1 MPRMPPRFLYRLFPL
16 ASRISAW
23 SERRL
28 TAGGRLLVGLSIAG
42 ILFGLDVRQTLAHL
56 VAVTSFALLAASLIT
71 NLRWRPALAVRR
83 VLPDVVSADAPF
95 AYFIEITN
103 QGRRIERDLWVDDR
117 VITPPIDYAAF
128 QRRRGQQHA
137 RENRFDRLVGF
148 NRWLELREHDR
159 GATTAPLEVP
169 TIAPGDTV
177 RVEVR
182 TRALRRGWLR
192 FAAIDLLRPDPLGLS
207 LARRTFAAPAGL
219 LALPRRYA
227 MPALRFA
234 AQRHYQR
241 GGISLAH
248 AVGDS
253 QEFASLRDY
262 RSGDPRRHIHWRSLA
277 RTGRLIVKEYRDEY
291 FDRHALVVD
300 THLDPDDAERFE
312 AIVSIAAS
320 IVGGERPRDAIL
332 DLVFAGNEVIEL
344 SAGRGLGDTLHVA
357 RWLAEAQPAA
367 RGSFVELAGLLRER
381 AAQIA
386 SVIVILGSR
395 DAARTALV
403 DELGLRAQPSVSLT
417 VTTDDAEPPAPRQIG
432 RHRAFEVRS
441 AHLAVD
447 LQHIGFGLR

>member
-1 MPRMPPRFLYRLFPL
+1 MPPRFLYRLFPL
-16 ASRISAW
+16 ASRVSAW

-28 TAGGRLLVGLSIAG
+28 TGSGRLLAGLLLAG
-42 ILFGLDVRQTLAHL
+42 LLFGLDVRQTLAHL
-56 VAVTSFALLAASLIT
+56 VAVTSFALLAASLLT

-83 VLPDVVSADAPF
+83 VLPEVVTAGMPF
-95 AYFIEITN
+95 AYFLEITN
-103 QGRRIERDLWVDDR
+103 QGRRIERDLRIGDR
-117 VITPPIDYAAF
+117 LLEPTIDYTSF
-128 QRRRGQQHA
+128 QRRRLRQPD
-137 RENRFDRLVGF
+137 RDNRFDRLVGF
-148 NRWLELREHDR
+148 TRWIALREHDR
-159 GATTAPLEVP
+159 GAALGLLEVP
-169 TIAPGDTV
+169 AIAPGDTV

-182 TRALRRGWLR
+182 TPALRRGWLR
-192 FAAIDLLRPDPLGLS
+192 FAGVDLLRPDPLGLS
-207 LARRTFAAPAGL
+207 LARRTFVLPASL

-227 MPALRFA
+227 LPALRFA

-300 THLDPDDAERFE
+300 THLDPGDEERFE
-312 AIVSIAAS
+312 AIISIAAS

-344 SAGRGLGDTLHVA
+344 SAGRGLGDTLHVV
-357 RWLAEAQPAA
+357 RWLAEAQPTTQ
-367 RGSFVELAGLLRER
+367 GSFVELASLLRER
-381 AAQIA
+381 AQQIA

-395 DAARTALV
+395 DSARTALL
-403 DELGLRAQPSVSLT
+403 DDLGLRALPSVSLT
-417 VTTDDAEPPAPRQIG
+417 VTTNDAVPPAAQQFG
-432 RHRAFEVRS
+432 RHRAFEVRC

-447 LQHIGFGLR
+447 LQQIAFDT